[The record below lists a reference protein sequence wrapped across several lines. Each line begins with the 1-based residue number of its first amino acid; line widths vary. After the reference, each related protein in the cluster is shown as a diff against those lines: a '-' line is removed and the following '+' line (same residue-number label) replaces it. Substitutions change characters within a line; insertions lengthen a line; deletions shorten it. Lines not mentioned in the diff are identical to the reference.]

1 MEKTKG
7 ELLAEELT
15 WEFPN
20 IAKEAPEQR
29 EAAEMFC
36 AGYKAFLDKGKTERE
51 CVKAVSYTHLTL
63 PRICSV

>member
-7 ELLAEELT
+7 EILAEELT

-29 EAAEMFC
+29 EAAEAFSV
-36 AGYKAFLDKGKTERE
+36 GYKAFLDKGKTERE
-51 CVKAVSYTHLTL
+51 
-63 PRICSV
+63 

>member
-1 MEKTKG
+1 MEKTRG

-29 EAAEMFC
+29 VAADLLW
-36 AGYKAFLDKGKTERE
+36 AG
-51 CVKAVSYTHLTL
+51 
-63 PRICSV
+63 

>member
-1 MEKTKG
+1 MEVINTMEKTRG

-29 EAAEMFC
+29 EVC
-36 AGYKAFLDKGKTERE
+36 GDVLCRLQSISG
-51 CVKAVSYTHLTL
+51 
-63 PRICSV
+63 

>member
-36 AGYKAFLDKGKTERE
+36 AGYKAFLDKGKT
-51 CVKAVSYTHLTL
+51 
-63 PRICSV
+63 

>member
-7 ELLAEELT
+7 EILAEELI

-29 EAAEMFC
+29 EAAEAFS

-51 CVKAVSYTHLTL
+51 CVKEAVKILEAAG
-63 PRICSV
+63 